1 VILVGGSGL
10 YMNAVLYG
18 IDALPDPDPGLRRHL
33 DQLLEKEGITRLQQ
47 MLLGL
52 DPDYYSEV
60 DKKNPKRLQR
70 AIEVCMLTG
79 QPYSALRLNHPKTRP
94 FRAIRIGLEIGR
106 AQLNERINLRVDR
119 MVAEGLVEE
128 VRSLYPYRHLNA
140 LNTVG
145 YRELFPYFDGL
156 ISLDQ
161 AIDQIKRNTRK
172 YAKRQM
178 TWFRKDKQFKWFN
191 PDDTEAI
198 VDYIRN
204 S

>member
-1 VILVGGSGL
+1 
-10 YMNAVLYG
+10 
-18 IDALPDPDPGLRRHL
+18 
-33 DQLLEKEGITRLQQ
+33 
-47 MLLGL
+47 
-52 DPDYYSEV
+52 
-60 DKKNPKRLQR
+60 
-70 AIEVCMLTG
+70 
-79 QPYSALRLNHPKTRP
+79 
-94 FRAIRIGLEIGR
+94 
-106 AQLNERINLRVDR
+106 

-161 AIDQIKRNTRK
+161 AIGQIKRNTRK

-191 PDDTEAI
+191 PDDKEAI